1 MRSLLLSLFLLTA
14 CASAPEPQDFPEKG
28 CFLLYDLKTEKFVI
42 EKGNTCKE
50 EIVAC
55 STFKVP
61 LAVMAFDSGV
71 LKDEKQVLKWD
82 GKKHTMV
89 EAWNGDH
96 NAETWMKNS
105 VVWFSQR
112 LTPMMGE
119 KKTKDYLNRFDY
131 GNKDLSA
138 GLTDAWI
145 EKPTAPAKLAISPY
159 GQINFMKK
167 LWQGTLPA
175 SQRSMLLTKKIM
187 YLETSPNG
195 FDLHGKTGSGFYDDE
210 RKLHLGWFIAHVKKG
225 EKEYLSVMNFSDVK
239 PFTEKGFG
247 GMRAKEMTKKYLA
260 AEGLW

>member
-1 MRSLLLSLFLLTA
+1 MRSLFFALFLLS
-14 CASAPEPQDFPEKG
+14 CASAKQKDFPQKG
-28 CFLLYDLKTEKFVI
+28 CFLLYDLKTEKFVV

-82 GKKHTMV
+82 GTKYTMV

-112 LTPMMGE
+112 LTPMMGQKRTQE
-119 KKTKDYLNRFDY
+119 YLTKFEY

-145 EKPTAPAKLAISPY
+145 EKPTAPKTLAISPY
-159 GQINFMKK
+159 GQIAFMKK

-175 SQRSMLLTKKIM
+175 SQRAMLLTKKIM
-187 YLETSPNG
+187 FLETSPKG
-195 FDLHGKTGSGFYDDE
+195 FDLSGKTGSNFYDDE

-239 PFTEKGFG
+239 PFEGKGFG
-247 GMRAKEMTKKYLA
+247 GMRAKEMMKEYLA